1 MDQNTWRG
9 RGPQVFTANPTNSFE
24 VLLKRHDFPFSSFYF
39 AFVYWPK
46 ALPDTLGFLGVF
58 LNTVVCWLLCLT
70 QESWLPLLFSIPFF
84 PITTNTGG
92 CICPDV
98 FLSNSNK
105 KERRW
110 GGGRKGGE
118 GEEENKVESKHS
130 LPLLTSSPPPLLLF
144 GRHLALL
151 PLASPN
157 LLERVGLNPS
167 DRIQVPFNLSF
178 SVPSSIEWINNAAVY
193 LSMMRTCSEQ
203 CFVRQFCHCVK
214 IIGYTRY
221 TYTTLHDLG
230 QSLTVANV
238 R

>member
-9 RGPQVFTANPTNSFE
+9 RCPQVFTANPTNSFE
-24 VLLKRHDFPFSSFYF
+24 VLLKRHDFPFSSFYL

-46 ALPDTLGFLGVF
+46 ALPDTLDFLGVF
-58 LNTVVCWLLCLT
+58 LKTVPCWLLCLT
-70 QESWLPLLFSIPFF
+70 QESCLPLLFSIPFF

-98 FLSNSNK
+98 FLTNSNK

-118 GEEENKVESKHS
+118 GEEENKGESKHS
-130 LPLLTSSPPPLLLF
+130 LSLLTFSPPPLLLF

-167 DRIQVPFNLSF
+167 DRIQGPFNFSF
-178 SVPSSIEWINNAAVY
+178 PVPSFIEWNTNTNV
-193 LSMMRTCSEQ
+193 MMRTCSEQ
-203 CFVRQFCHCVK
+203 RFVRQFCHCVT
-214 IIGYTRY
+214 ITGYTWY

-230 QSLTVANV
+230 QSLAVANV